1 MLAVIKHALD
11 AVFFFKQHD
20 GLVHNTWCMQHGS
33 VAAMQKF
40 ISSTAIWP
48 QQAINELN
56 WLQYKICGVIRHYE
70 YELQDSNIEEI
81 KQQLAGLRQTINTAF
96 ERRDFR
102 LFVFPQVEQ
111 KH

>member
-1 MLAVIKHALD
+1 MLAVIKHAVD
-11 AVFFFKQHD
+11 ALFFFKQHD

-56 WLQYKICGVIRHYE
+56 W
-70 YELQDSNIEEI
+70 
-81 KQQLAGLRQTINTAF
+81 
-96 ERRDFR
+96 
-102 LFVFPQVEQ
+102 
-111 KH
+111 